1 MSCLQGRTLWQEQDP
16 RENTAPWSLS
26 QGSQAA
32 RHRPGEQAV
41 PIYLRGAEVDRSV
54 SGSSAEVPMDS
65 PSLKK
70 KKLLKN
76 HHIEQ
81 ICLHF
86 NRA

>member
-70 KKLLKN
+70 KKTIKKSP
-76 HHIEQ
+76 H
-81 ICLHF
+81 
-86 NRA
+86 